1 MNAQMSMRI
10 FIYTNHSKPS
20 PYILTISFKL
30 NNKAKYDKT
39 FITNESYR
47 KEQYKKDNISI

>member
-1 MNAQMSMRI
+1 MNAHMLIRV
-10 FIYTNHSKPS
+10 FIYTNHYKPS

-47 KEQYKKDNISI
+47 KEQ

>member
-1 MNAQMSMRI
+1 MNAQMSIRI